1 MRLLVTRAEPDALK
15 LRATLEEMG
24 HEATVEPLLSVAF
37 VENPVIDLEGVQAL
51 IATSRNGVRALRNH
65 PLRRE
70 AVSIPLFAVGRATA
84 DEARTLGF
92 ETVIT
97 GAGNA
102 HALVNHIV
110 SVVDPAAGLLLHL
123 AGDRLAVDLA
133 GDLEAQGFRVV
144 EVVVYRTVAARFLSG
159 DTIEQIA
166 MGEIDG
172 VILLSPHTAA
182 VYASLVR
189 KQGLGAYV
197 RAMTHFCLSEAVARR
212 LADLGQVRIEVA
224 ERPTLKEVLASVAAH
239 TAQSQRGDGP
249 GLHSSDDEDI

>member
-15 LRATLEEMG
+15 LRAQLEEMG

-37 VENPVIDLEGVQAL
+37 EDNPNIDLDGVQAL

-70 AVSIPLFAVGRATA
+70 AAAIPLFAVGRATA

-102 HALVNHIV
+102 DALINHIV

-123 AGDRLAVDLA
+123 AGDRLAVDLV

-144 EVVVYRTVAARFLSG
+144 EVVVYRTVAARFLSE
-159 DTIEQIA
+159 DAVEQIA

-182 VYASLVR
+182 VYASLIR
-189 KQGLGAYV
+189 KQGLRSAV
-197 RAMTHFCLSEAVARR
+197 RALTHFCLSQAVARR
-212 LADLGQVRIEVA
+212 LEELGQARIEIA
-224 ERPTLKEVLASVAAH
+224 ARPTLKEVLASIAAH
-239 TAQSQRGDGP
+239 TAQSHGEDGP
-249 GLHSSDDEDI
+249 GPRSSDDDF